1 MHVTLGFQ
9 SDTFVTFL
17 NLFIYSFIIFNVRS
31 EVRIRTKY
39 RDKNAQTVGILC
51 VLFSIGV

>member
-1 MHVTLGFQ
+1 MTLGFQ

-17 NLFIYSFIIFNVRS
+17 NLFIYSFIVFNVRS

-39 RDKNAQTVGILC
+39 RDKNAQTVSILC